1 MSLGS
6 GVNRKLHTYKFE
18 IDKIMLD
25 YQNIVEMARIGAYF
39 DDSIEFKRKEDIASK
54 SIEEDAIV
62 VNYNINPYEKTNTR
76 RPCFIS
82 LVFKY
87 VDKLDM
93 NRYLDFNENS
103 EFSFILTNFTN
114 SLKRIFVE
122 FKYSDNIRM
131 LETYEFP
138 IEYGDNKRSI
148 SLKKMKS
155 KALSNISEI
164 CFVIHPDDVMEDEGM
179 FKIKNIEI
187 K

>member
-62 VNYNINPYEKTNTR
+62 VNYNMNPYEKTNTR

-87 VDKLDM
+87 VDKL
-93 NRYLDFNENS
+93 
-103 EFSFILTNFTN
+103 
-114 SLKRIFVE
+114 
-122 FKYSDNIRM
+122 
-131 LETYEFP
+131 
-138 IEYGDNKRSI
+138 
-148 SLKKMKS
+148 
-155 KALSNISEI
+155 
-164 CFVIHPDDVMEDEGM
+164 VIIPRLGFHQSAP
-179 FKIKNIEI
+179 
-187 K
+187 